1 MSQYKKIIAF
11 DCDSTLS
18 KIEGID
24 ELARLCD
31 EETFHQVEG
40 LTNQAMDGEIAI
52 ADVFSKR
59 LDLIKPSR
67 SMCDSIG
74 ELYIEEV
81 EPTAKETIKTLQNQG
96 WHVLIVSGGFAP
108 CIKPLADFLNI
119 SDVEAVPLFFDEH
132 GLYSGFDNSYPS
144 TYNGGKTEILAAL
157 RHEHQPDKLVMIG
170 DGVSDLEAAEAAD
183 LFIAYTGYTAR
194 PAVTK
199 YATHCIT
206 HLNDCLA
213 LI

>member
-1 MSQYKKIIAF
+1 MSNYKKIIAF

-31 EETFHQVEG
+31 DETFRKVEE
-40 LTNQAMDGEIAI
+40 LTNQAMNGKIPI
-52 ADVFSKR
+52 ADVFTKR
-59 LDLIKPSR
+59 LDLIQPGK

-81 EPTAKETIKTLQNQG
+81 EPTAKETIQTLQERG

-108 CIKPLADFLNI
+108 CIEALADYLNI
-119 SDVEAVPLFFDEH
+119 AVVEAVPLFFDES
-132 GLYSGFDNSYPS
+132 GLYSGYDNSYPT

-157 RHEHQPDKLVMIG
+157 RHEHQPEKLVMVG
-170 DGVSDLEAAEAAD
+170 DGVSDLEAAEVAD
-183 LFIAYTGYTAR
+183 LFIAYTRYTAR
-194 PAVTK
+194 EAVTSK
-199 YATHCIT
+199 ASHCIT
-206 HLNDCLA
+206 SLSDCLA